1 MNHRT
6 RRRWATIAATCALG
20 AMLPGCE
27 VLTNLLEGADGVSFS
42 APQVDLPKAEARL
55 VRYPGVRQ
63 LGSWACLEALGDGAC
78 GLIPYYQRPSEA
90 QLQFQFAVTFRIQ
103 NPNRV
108 PVPTTELL
116 VALHLWPDRNL
127 PNSHLAGI
135 CTTLCEP
142 GDADCPIPLGQACV
156 DRYDDV
162 QDLATLLAAALKG
175 ALILIMEAVNGQPVG
190 GMWEAWTIPPSE
202 TVDLT
207 FTFSIGIRPMLEL
220 IYAMVTS
227 DVLVGILTSGSGS
240 IDIPYAFAG
249 KLWFQVPYLG
259 RVAIGLGPFGMPPDD
274 PLVWRIQ

>member
-1 MNHRT
+1 M
-6 RRRWATIAATCALG
+6 
-20 AMLPGCE
+20 
-27 VLTNLLEGADGVSFS
+27 
-42 APQVDLPKAEARL
+42 
-55 VRYPGVRQ
+55 
-63 LGSWACLEALGDGAC
+63 
-78 GLIPYYQRPSEA
+78 
-90 QLQFQFAVTFRIQ
+90 QFQFAVTFRIL
-103 NPNRV
+103 NPNQV

-116 VALHLWPDRNL
+116 VALHLWPQLDL

-142 GDADCPIPLGQACV
+142 GTADCPIPLGEACV

-162 QDLATLLAAALKG
+162 QDLTTLLAAAVRG
-175 ALILIMEAVNGQPVG
+175 ALLLIMEAVNGQPVG

-220 IYAMVTS
+220 IYAMVSS
-227 DVLVGILTSGSGS
+227 DVLVDLLKGGAGG

-259 RVAIGLGPFGMPPDD
+259 RVAIGLGPFGTADQ
-274 PLVWRIQ
+274 PLVWRVDW